1 MSSPREDVQ
10 ALARVI
16 NRAGYVC
23 INPPAGFLDRC
34 LPVLVRLTKTLRP
47 LMIRPTCPRRRG
59 AAYLA
64 LNNAAVRVDWYAST
78 AGGLEPDQ
86 ALELRS
92 VAADL
97 LDVAEKLTPVC
108 NG

>member
-1 MSSPREDVQ
+1 VSAAPSEVQ

-16 NRAGYVC
+16 NRAGLIC

-34 LPVLVRLTKTLRP
+34 LPALLRLTKTLRP

-86 ALELRS
+86 ALELRT

-97 LDVAEKLTPVC
+97 LDVAEKFTPVC